1 MKNPKADI
9 GRKASMPKPRVSRRP
24 ASPESKTLPVV
35 GIGAS
40 AGGLEAFT
48 ELLRHLPEKAGM
60 AYVLVQHLDPTH
72 DHVYVIPANANMT
85 IEDGAL
91 RLVPREPARG
101 RHMPIDYFLRSLAED
116 RGDQAI
122 AVILSGTASDG
133 TLGCGAVKSA
143 GGITFAQDEKSAKY
157 GGMPRSAIDSGCVDF
172 VLPPK
177 GIAQELVRIGRH
189 PYIARATPDSEIPTA
204 TGAGGEKVDTLLGM
218 LRQVTG
224 VDFAEY
230 KQSTLQRR
238 IKRRMVLH
246 RLENLEDYLA
256 YIKDNPN
263 EMDEL
268 YRDVLINVTGFFRD
282 PEAFEALRNI
292 VFPTLLQD
300 RPSEAG
306 RSAS

>member
-1 MKNPKADI
+1 
-9 GRKASMPKPRVSRRP
+9 
-24 ASPESKTLPVV
+24 
-35 GIGAS
+35 
-40 AGGLEAFT
+40 
-48 ELLRHLPEKAGM
+48 
-60 AYVLVQHLDPTH
+60 
-72 DHVYVIPANANMT
+72 
-85 IEDGAL
+85 
-91 RLVPREPARG
+91 
-101 RHMPIDYFLRSLAED
+101 
-116 RGDQAI
+116 
-122 AVILSGTASDG
+122 
-133 TLGCGAVKSA
+133 
-143 GGITFAQDEKSAKY
+143 
-157 GGMPRSAIDSGCVDF
+157 MPRSAIDSGCVDF

-282 PEAFEALRNI
+282 PEAFEALRNV

-306 RSAS
+306 PLRFWVSGCSTGEEAYSIARFSRNICGTTLASLPRPPRRFKYSPPTSVTPLSTALASACIRKPPSPTSRRNV